1 MNFEPTELLSTLF
14 AAIAVAFGY
23 YAHYVLAKLQTKA
36 ALKTAEQV
44 LGEAR
49 KEADTLLRE
58 SKLQARDEVLQAR
71 ERFEQDHAER
81 RRQIE
86 VQAER
91 VAQQETT
98 LDRKLALIDK
108 KEQAVEN
115 KLSDLEVRLASL
127 QEQQR
132 AVEALSEQHHV
143 ELQRI
148 AAMTEE
154 EARRLLLEKTEEELR
169 AETSTLVRHAQ
180 EEARASAEQAAR
192 SVITTAIERYAA
204 HQTSQVTTS
213 TVSLPSEEM
222 KGRIIGKEGRNIRAL
237 EAVTGV
243 NFLVDD
249 TPEVVVISG
258 FDPMRRE
265 VARVALERLI
275 ADGRI
280 QPGRIEEVVEEVRGE
295 VDQMV
300 RRAGEEAIYEL
311 GLQGVAPELV
321 KTVGQLKFRHSYSQN
336 VLQHSIETAQ
346 IMGLMAAELGLDASL
361 ARRVGLLHDIGKA
374 IDHSV
379 EGGHAQIGADLLK
392 RHGESALVC
401 NAVAAHHEDVER
413 ESPYAALVSAA
424 DAITAARPGA
434 RSENTE
440 LFLKRLENLE
450 AIANSYRGVEKSYAI
465 QAGRELRVMVTPT
478 KIDDHEVM
486 LLARNICKQIEQ
498 ELRFPGQIKV
508 TVIRETRC
516 IEYAK

>member
-1 MNFEPTELLSTLF
+1 M
-14 AAIAVAFGY
+14 
-23 YAHYVLAKLQTKA
+23 
-36 ALKTAEQV
+36 
-44 LGEAR
+44 
-49 KEADTLLRE
+49 
-58 SKLQARDEVLQAR
+58 
-71 ERFEQDHAER
+71 
-81 RRQIE
+81 
-86 VQAER
+86 
-91 VAQQETT
+91 
-98 LDRKLALIDK
+98 
-108 KEQAVEN
+108 
-115 KLSDLEVRLASL
+115 
-127 QEQQR
+127 
-132 AVEALSEQHHV
+132 
-143 ELQRI
+143 
-148 AAMTEE
+148 
-154 EARRLLLEKTEEELR
+154 
-169 AETSTLVRHAQ
+169 
-180 EEARASAEQAAR
+180 
-192 SVITTAIERYAA
+192 
-204 HQTSQVTTS
+204 
-213 TVSLPSEEM
+213 
-222 KGRIIGKEGRNIRAL
+222 
-237 EAVTGV
+237 TGV

-321 KTVGQLKFRHSYSQN
+321 RTVGQLKFRHSYSQN

-374 IDHSV
+374 LDHRV